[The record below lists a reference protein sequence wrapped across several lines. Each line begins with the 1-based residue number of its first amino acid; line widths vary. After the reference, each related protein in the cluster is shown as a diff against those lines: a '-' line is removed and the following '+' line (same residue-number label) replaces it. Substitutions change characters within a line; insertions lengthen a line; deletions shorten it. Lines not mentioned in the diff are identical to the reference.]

1 MRMLYAPE
9 AIPSF
14 RALRNFVMSPPYEFL
29 ILDKTL
35 FPKLDFFRE
44 GEHMNLKCFGNETS

>member
-14 RALRNFVMSPPYEFL
+14 RALRYFVMSPPYEFL
-29 ILDKTL
+29 VLDKTL